1 MGPYCKFCGTRCF
14 VPTTKDDIVKT
25 DLKATCE
32 EGIKFDLQM
41 TEKENKARKSIEN
54 AIEQDG
60 PYSHNMISLT
70 LISLKNNKLANQLVE
85 EYDLEELYGI
95 QKVIK

>member
-14 VPTTKDDIVKT
+14 VPTTKDDIIKT

-32 EGIKFDLQM
+32 EGIKFDLEM
-41 TEKENKARKSIEN
+41 TNKETNARKKIEK
-54 AIEQDG
+54 AMEQDG
-60 PYSHNMISLT
+60 PYTHNIIGLVLSG
-70 LISLKNNKLANQLVE
+70 LKDINLANQLIE
-85 EYDLEELYGI
+85 EYEIDDLYGI